1 MLLLALDTSANMVSV
16 ALLDEDRV
24 WGFVQEDMERG
35 HAESL
40 MPIIARL
47 MENAQMTLK
56 EIDGIAVSVGPGS
69 FTGVRVGLAAA
80 RAFGLALKIPVY
92 GVTCFESV
100 VFGIHKPVAV
110 VLDTKR
116 DDFYVQFFDENA
128 KACSVP
134 AVQSAEQLQQKLPF
148 TAVGSGALKLSEEI
162 GCPIIQK
169 ISPIAVSVGKV
180 ALSRLDNPM
189 PADPLYLRDA
199 DVTL

>member
-1 MLLLALDTSANMVSV
+1 MLLLALDTSADRVSI
-16 ALLDEDRV
+16 ALLDEDKV
-24 WGFVQEDMERG
+24 WGFIQEEMERG

-40 MPIIARL
+40 MPMLARL
-47 MENAQMTLK
+47 LENTHMTLK

-100 VFGIHKPVAV
+100 AFAIHKPVAV

-116 DDFYVQFFDENA
+116 DDYYAAFFDEHGNI
-128 KACSVP
+128 VTQP
-134 AVQSAEQLQQKLPF
+134 AVMTANQLRERLPF
-148 TAVGSGALKLSEEI
+148 TAVGSGALRLSEEI

-169 ISPIAVSVGKV
+169 ISPVAVSIGKV
-180 ALSRLDNPM
+180 ALSRLDAPLA
-189 PADPLYLRDA
+189 PDPLYLREA